1 MGQACLNKVLSTFF
15 YLPIDGMMLPN
26 YVHAQS
32 GKINANV
39 FVLQWPC

>member
-1 MGQACLNKVLSTFF
+1 MGQACNKVLSTFF

-26 YVHAQS
+26 YVPTQS
-32 GKINANV
+32 VILNANV